1 MRAVKD
7 GLATPTVNK
16 KGWMRARGATRP
28 PTSLGQGRGGMFVEV
43 ESNENCETSVFAR
56 FKEVGAARPV
66 AQIRSFERRAE
77 GEWCWV
83 TGWSD
88 DPAQPCCAA
97 YARTVED
104 SGAGLTNLIFGG
116 IWGIR
121 LKPVALA
128 EDWSLE
134 SKNQWGE
141 PYLSLADARDI
152 KYADEEQR

>member
-1 MRAVKD
+1 MVSAWE
-7 GLATPTVNK
+7 GSA
-16 KGWMRARGATRP
+16 
-28 PTSLGQGRGGMFVEV
+28 MFIEV
-43 ESNENCETSVFAR
+43 ESNPNCESSLFAR
-56 FKEVGAARPV
+56 FKEVEAARRV
-66 AQIRSFERRAE
+66 VQIKSFERRAE

-88 DPAQPCCAA
+88 DPGQACCPA
-97 YARTVED
+97 YVQRVED
-104 SGAGLTNLIFGG
+104 SGAGLTHLIFGG